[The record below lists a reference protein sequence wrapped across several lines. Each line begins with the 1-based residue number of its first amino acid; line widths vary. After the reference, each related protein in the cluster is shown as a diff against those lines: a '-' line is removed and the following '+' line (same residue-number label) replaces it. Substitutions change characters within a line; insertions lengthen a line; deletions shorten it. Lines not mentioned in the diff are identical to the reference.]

1 MKKEELYD
9 PVKTGSFKMMFGFP
23 QPTRMVKKISY
34 GPKNTVYQFRK
45 IIRGKDMK
53 TMDYKKIDNIEIDG
67 IDTKDY
73 PDFSNAYIVSADY
86 DGVAN
91 D

>member
-1 MKKEELYD
+1 
-9 PVKTGSFKMMFGFP
+9 
-23 QPTRMVKKISY
+23 
-34 GPKNTVYQFRK
+34 
-45 IIRGKDMK
+45 MK

-86 DGVAN
+86 DGVPMTDQQLDEIN
-91 D
+91 DVGDFQHECIMNDLQ